1 MASRSKIQVPDPPS
15 GPAEAPEGRALFS
28 NESSQDSV
36 SLGGT
41 DLPRRLARLMRERGI
56 VPEDITRE
64 SHVPV
69 GTIMSILRGNKPTTR
84 VKTIR
89 RLANHFDM
97 TPEEFLG
104 RKPRRARL
112 RVGSGSP
119 WFALGGIAAIAAA
132 VALWPRLVPG
142 TPSVRVDGQRVVV
155 EQPGRPA
162 PVWSREFEE
171 RVSCAERIPWDRD
184 QVLVGIDGGVDASGA
199 IALYDFRTGDC
210 LWTRPIE
217 SDSPTEE
224 HVGPHEFAFADI
236 EGDGVR
242 EILALF
248 PTTGGRPVTI
258 RILSA
263 SGELRGAYG
272 AREP

>member
-1 MASRSKIQVPDPPS
+1 
-15 GPAEAPEGRALFS
+15 
-28 NESSQDSV
+28 
-36 SLGGT
+36 
-41 DLPRRLARLMRERGI
+41 MRERGI
-56 VPEDITRE
+56 VPEDITRV

-89 RLANHFDM
+89 RLASHFDM

-112 RVGSGSP
+112 RVGSGTP
-119 WFALGGIAAIAAA
+119 WFAIGGIAAIAAA

-155 EQPGRPA
+155 EQSGRSTPI
-162 PVWSREFEE
+162 WSRAFAE

-184 QVLVGIDGGVDASGA
+184 RVLVGIDGGADASGA

-210 LWTRPIE
+210 LWTLPIE
-217 SDSPTEE
+217 SVSPADGQ
-224 HVGPHEFAFADI
+224 VGPHEFAFADI

-242 EILALF
+242 EILAFF
-248 PTTGGRPVTI
+248 PTSGEGPAAI

-272 AREP
+272 AQDP